1 LAQSHAHVAT
11 TNGIQGLDARRLAWA
26 VVSDVLRRR
35 AALDEVLEGSAAQA
49 QLPARDAAL
58 ARAIATVTFRHLG
71 SIRRA
76 LTARLSKGLP
86 PDERLFTLLATGAAQ
101 ILFLDVA
108 DHAAVDLSVRL
119 ARGERLQH
127 AAGMVNAVLRR
138 IARER
143 AIILAEA
150 DPLDADT
157 PDWLAARWRQTYGLE
172 QARAIAEAQS
182 TAASVDLTVKAD
194 PETWAERLGG
204 IVLPTGSVRL
214 TERTPVRELA
224 GYNEGA
230 WWVQDAAAAL
240 PARLLAARRGERV
253 IDLCAAPGGKTAQL
267 ASAGVEV
274 LAVDRSVKRL
284 QRLQENMKRLR
295 LAVEV
300 RAADA
305 LDLDEAPADGV
316 LLDAPC
322 SATGTIRRHPDVAWT
337 KRPEDVVRLA
347 DLQRRLLDKA
357 ATLVRPGGRLVYCT
371 CSLEPE
377 EGEGQVGAFLA
388 RQPLFSRL
396 PIQMGEIGGLSELLD
411 ARGDLRT
418 LPCHLAELGPGR
430 AGLDGF
436 YVARLVRR
444 ADGPAP
450 AH

>member
-1 LAQSHAHVAT
+1 
-11 TNGIQGLDARRLAWA
+11 
-26 VVSDVLRRR
+26 
-35 AALDEVLEGSAAQA
+35 
-49 QLPARDAAL
+49 
-58 ARAIATVTFRHLG
+58 
-71 SIRRA
+71 
-76 LTARLSKGLP
+76 
-86 PDERLFTLLATGAAQ
+86 
-101 ILFLDVA
+101 
-108 DHAAVDLSVRL
+108 
-119 ARGERLQH
+119 
-127 AAGMVNAVLRR
+127 
-138 IARER
+138 
-143 AIILAEA
+143 
-150 DPLDADT
+150 
-157 PDWLAARWRQTYGLE
+157 
-172 QARAIAEAQS
+172 
-182 TAASVDLTVKAD
+182 
-194 PETWAERLGG
+194 
-204 IVLPTGSVRL
+204 
-214 TERTPVRELA
+214 LA
-224 GYNEGA
+224 GYGEGA

-300 RAADA
+300 RAANA